1 MTGPRELALYRAE
14 RIDPATNAERKVKRM
29 TRTNATLE
37 IPADDF
43 AAANERLAKMAL
55 APTPT
60 ESLTLEA
67 AAPVSEAQ
75 RPALAEQCAG
85 TPTDQKAQLEVHP
98 EPEQNGRQKQTR
110 LSVKHLRER
119 LKQRE
124 AVLSN
129 GIVDAKIII
138 EQQQEHIDEWTVRL
152 DMVRE
157 FIFEIDRD

>member
-1 MTGPRELALYRAE
+1 
-14 RIDPATNAERKVKRM
+14 M
-29 TRTNATLE
+29 TRTNAALE

-43 AAANERLAKMAL
+43 AAANERLAKIGL
-55 APTPT
+55 APTVETRDEQLAADIADAVNVAQAPT
-60 ESLTLEA
+60 
-67 AAPVSEAQ
+67 
-75 RPALAEQCAG
+75 
-85 TPTDQKAQLEVHP
+85 
-98 EPEQNGRQKQTR
+98 EPEQNGRPKQTR

-129 GIVDAKIII
+129 GIVDAQIII
-138 EQQQEHIDEWTVRL
+138 EQQEEYIDEWTVRL